1 MQIRALGSGDRE
13 RIQSILNAVGNFN
26 AIEIKIALELVDIA
40 ISNPQ
45 CSDYL
50 IFVLEDGQRVV
61 KGYVCFGPTPLTDYT
76 YDFYWMA
83 VDPQCQGRGYGR
95 ELIGFVEQA
104 VRERGG
110 KILVLETSSMDSYQR
125 TVRIYRQRGY
135 EQVAQIKDFYR
146 PGDDKVI
153 FIKRF

>member
-1 MQIRALGSGDRE
+1 MHVRALASGDRD
-13 RIQSILNAVGNFN
+13 RIESMLNAVGNFN
-26 AIEIKIALELVDIA
+26 AIEIKIALELVDA
-40 ISNPQ
+40 TISNPQ

-50 IFVLEDGQRVV
+50 VFVLEDDQEIVQ
-61 KGYVCFGPTPLTDYT
+61 GYVCFGPTPLTDYT

-83 VDPQCQGRGYGR
+83 VDPKCQGRGYGR
-95 ELIGFVEQA
+95 QLIGFVEEE
-104 VRERGG
+104 VRARGG

-146 PGDDKVI
+146 SGDDKLI